1 MGSSNLTLIFATLF
15 LYLLLHFPSQAEARA
30 LKSPAKCPKLL
41 HQGIVVNALDMV
53 RKESMKTSRF
63 FDGLANGKGTVPA
76 FKPALRECASDF
88 KAASGLM
95 NLKVL
100 EGEFATMDVN
110 YALDDAR
117 SCETKLAM
125 DKFHSILKRRTMV
138 SRHSLSRISQKDAAA
153 PNYYYPGGNENLP
166 EKLAEAL
173 EPLRASHFPIARWTQ
188 AALMDEFLTVKLFIR
203 SVKIVT
209 SIGDAAARDELCT
222 LGIQGNF
229 WDQNHL
235 CTPLQF
241 HRFCAWLRT
250 PEGAQ
255 DGTDADFPAQEG
267 QARAG
272 CSHTCAELDRL
283 DAEDRPASDY
293 KALGEQ
299 AMTRLC
305 VERYEEECQDAGKD
319 IYGSPH

>member
-30 LKSPAKCPKLL
+30 LKSPAKCPKLM
-41 HQGIVVNALDMV
+41 HQVCKTSQNYAFCVKILMSNPLTLLAPNTKGIVVNALDMV

-125 DKFHSILKRRTMV
+125 DKVHIQSVPAAIKNWKNFYAV
-138 SRHSLSRISQKDAAA
+138 ANAAA
-153 PNYYYPGGNENLP
+153 LALENLQ
-166 EKLAEAL
+166 K
-173 EPLRASHFPIARWTQ
+173 
-188 AALMDEFLTVKLFIR
+188 
-203 SVKIVT
+203 
-209 SIGDAAARDELCT
+209 
-222 LGIQGNF
+222 
-229 WDQNHL
+229 
-235 CTPLQF
+235 
-241 HRFCAWLRT
+241 
-250 PEGAQ
+250 
-255 DGTDADFPAQEG
+255 
-267 QARAG
+267 
-272 CSHTCAELDRL
+272 
-283 DAEDRPASDY
+283 
-293 KALGEQ
+293 
-299 AMTRLC
+299 
-305 VERYEEECQDAGKD
+305 
-319 IYGSPH
+319 